1 MQKMVPGTVLKFENG
16 SSMFAM
22 FRPLIKATD
31 GLTLSQ
37 VCAITGLEPY
47 TVQNWVK
54 RGFVSRPVEKK
65 YRERQLAR
73 ILLISSLRDCM
84 QLERIGELMA
94 MINGDANDTGD
105 DIISEEQ
112 MYDYLCEIIGK
123 SGESTIGISEIP
135 IMVSEVTKDY
145 VPPTKTAAERLNTAL
160 NIMVLAYTAGK
171 YKQQADSLFM
181 QMKEKKIYGKE
192 KT

>member
-1 MQKMVPGTVLKFENG
+1 MQKNVPGTVLPFESD
-16 SSMFAM
+16 SSMFAR

-37 VCAITGLEPY
+37 VCSITGLEPS

-54 RGFVSRPVEKK
+54 RGFVSRPIEKK

-73 ILLISSLRDCM
+73 ILLISSLRECM
-84 QLERIGELMA
+84 QIERIGELMA
-94 MINGDANDTGD
+94 IINGDANDTGD

-123 SGESTIGISEIP
+123 AGESTPQISEIP
-135 IMVSEVTKDY
+135 LMVAEITKDY
-145 VPPTKTAAERLNTAL
+145 APPTKTAAERLNTAL

-171 YKQQADSLFM
+171 YKQQADSLFT
-181 QMKEKKIYGKE
+181 QIKERNIYGKE
-192 KT
+192 QD